1 MKKANFKTLFVSL
14 FAMIVLIS
22 SIGTASAVKLSDVEG
37 HPAQKAIE
45 ALVDAGAIA
54 GAPDGTFKGELS
66 VTRAEFAAMTNK
78 YLGFSSADAE
88 PFADTP
94 EGEWYTDP
102 MTIAKSA
109 GFIAGTGDNM
119 GSPLKNITR
128 QEAFTMMAKIYGLS
142 SAAQADGVADWAQ
155 SAVAALIE
163 AGIIS
168 ADDLRPAV
176 NMTRAEAAQLIY
188 DAVDKQGKPGEEPE
202 APAPS
207 GGSSGSSTA
216 SKLKLTAL
224 DVIDIT
230 QKDIFDEDS
239 NTATV
244 QSDIYGVLVKA
255 KSRAKLTVTSDK
267 TTYDDEGTLKYTAG
281 EEIPYDETLGGYII
295 PLSEAYEDYD
305 AEYTQTV
312 TITASAAGQV
322 QEHTVTINRECDKE
336 IHDLFQK
343 KVYSFDMGE
352 GGELAMNYLVYYPSN
367 FDESKEYPVVM
378 VLHGSGQMEF
388 TPGYPSTD
396 MIVKRNQAA
405 LAWAKD
411 SEAGINEC
419 IVVAP
424 QISYYLT
431 PDTPMWGGGAMLMP
445 FGLAAYDLLE
455 NEFLAKDYVDAD
467 RIYVTGLSLGGV
479 GTYAMIGSHPET
491 FAGAIIACGATYEDW
506 YGGYDYSAL
515 APLSGSIYLTHA
527 KGDPEVDFSFYEQ
540 STAGMQAAGI
550 EYETKI
556 WTAEDIFYPHAH
568 YSWTPTYADPA
579 IRNWLFEQV
588 R

>member
-1 MKKANFKTLFVSL
+1 MKKARFKTLFVTL

-54 GAPDGTFKGELS
+54 GCPDGTFKGELS
-66 VTRAEFAAMTNK
+66 VTRAQFALILNQ
-78 YLGFSSADAE
+78 YLGFSSTDAE
-88 PFADTP
+88 EFSDVPA
-94 EGEWYTDP
+94 GQWYSDAMLT
-102 MTIAKSA
+102 ARSA
-109 GFIAGTGDNM
+109 GYIVGTGDNM
-119 GSPLKNITR
+119 GCPTYNITR
-128 QEAFTMMAKIYGLS
+128 QEAFTMVAKLYGL
-142 SAAQADGVADWAQ
+142 AAAGEAAGVADWAQ
-155 SAVAALIE
+155 SPVAALIG
-163 AGIIS
+163 ANVIS

-188 DAVDKQGKPGEEPE
+188 DAVEKLGKP
-202 APAPS
+202 
-207 GGSSGSSTA
+207 STKIN
-216 SKLKLTAL
+216 SI
-224 DVIDIT
+224 DVLDIT
-230 QKDIFDEDS
+230 QKDIFNEKT
-239 NTATV
+239 NTASV
-244 QSDIYGVLVKA
+244 QSDIYGVLIKA
-255 KSRAKLTVTSDK
+255 DAAAQITVTSDK

-281 EEIPYDETLGGYII
+281 EAIPYNTQLGGYIV
-295 PLSEAYEDYD
+295 PLSEAYTDYD
-305 AEYTQTV
+305 VAYVQTA
-312 TITASAAGQV
+312 TIKTFVDGKSEEQI
-322 QEHTVTINRECDKE
+322 VTINRACDKE

-343 KVYSFDMGE
+343 KTYSFDMGE
-352 GGELAMNYLVYYPSN
+352 AGVLEMNYTVYYPSN
-367 FDESKEYPVVM
+367 FDESKEYPVVL
-378 VLHGSGQMEF
+378 VLHGSGQMEYM
-388 TPGYPSTD
+388 PGYPSTD

-411 SEAGINEC
+411 SEKGINEC

-424 QISYYLT
+424 QISYYMT
-431 PDTPMWGGGAMLMP
+431 PDTPMWGGGAVLMP

-455 NEFLAKDYVDAD
+455 NEFIAKDYVDED

-527 KGDPEVDFSFYEQ
+527 KGDPEVDFMFYEQ

-550 EYETKI
+550 EYETKV
-556 WTAEDIFYPHAH
+556 WTAEEIFYPHAH
-568 YSWTPTYADPA
+568 YSWTPTYADET
-579 IRNWLFEQV
+579 IRNWLFEQA

>member
-1 MKKANFKTLFVSL
+1 MKKANYRHLFATLV
-14 FAMIVLIS
+14 AMIVLIS
-22 SIGTASAVKLSDVEG
+22 SIGTASAAKLSDVEG

-45 ALVDAGAIA
+45 ALADAGAIV
-54 GAPDGTFKGELS
+54 GSPGGTFLGELS
-66 VTRAEFAAMTNK
+66 ITRAEFALILNK
-78 YLGFSSADAE
+78 YLGFSSTDAE

-94 EGEWYTDP
+94 EGKWYTEAL
-102 MTIAKSA
+102 TIAKSA
-109 GFIAGTGDNM
+109 GYIAGIGDNM
-119 GSPLKNITR
+119 GSPTHTMTR
-128 QEAFTMMAKIYGLS
+128 QEAFTMIAKVYGLS
-142 SAAQADGVADWAQ
+142 AAGEAAGVADWAQ
-155 SAVAALIE
+155 APTAALIG
-163 AGIIS
+163 ANVIS

-188 DAVDKQGKPGEEPE
+188 DAVEKLGKP
-202 APAPS
+202 
-207 GGSSGSSTA
+207 STKIN
-216 SKLKLTAL
+216 SI
-224 DVIDIT
+224 DVLDIT
-230 QKDIFDEDS
+230 QKDIFDEKT
-239 NTATV
+239 NTASI
-244 QSDIYGVLVKA
+244 QSDIYGVLLKVDA
-255 KSRAKLTVTSDK
+255 AAQITVTSDK

-281 EEIPYDETLGGYII
+281 EAIPYDFKLGGYIV

-305 AEYTQTV
+305 AEYTQTA
-312 TITASAAGQV
+312 TIKTFVDGKSEEQI
-322 QEHTVTINRECDKE
+322 VTINRACDKE

-388 TPGYPSTD
+388 MPGYPSTD

-411 SEAGINEC
+411 SENGINEC

-455 NEFLAKDYVDAD
+455 NEFLAKDYVDED

-556 WTAEDIFYPHAH
+556 WTDQEIFYPHAH
-568 YSWTPTYADPA
+568 YSWTPTYADEN